1 MRRVT
6 MSKREL
12 NAGEP
17 RREKQD
23 YEVGYGKPPKET
35 QFQRGHSGPKGRRR
49 KRSTTVGM
57 DVKKGLN
64 GKVTVRN
71 SDNGEPIKMTERE
84 LAAAS
89 LVQSAM
95 KGDMAAIK
103 LVLKLDREAELVDR
117 AAAPEFQEFPT
128 TPLEF
133 TWTEEQQKLHE
144 ELRQAIEE
152 AERQENNADEK

>member
-1 MRRVT
+1 
-6 MSKREL
+6 MSKRRL

-17 RREKQD
+17 RREKRD
-23 YEVGYGKPPKET
+23 DGVGYGNPPKDT
-35 QFQRGHSGPKGRRR
+35 RFRQGHSGHKGRRR
-49 KRSTTVGM
+49 KRSTTVAM

-71 SDNGEPIKMTERE
+71 SDNSEPIKMTERE

-89 LVQSAM
+89 LVQRAM

-117 AAAPEFQEFPT
+117 AAAPEFQEWPT

-133 TWTEEQQKLHE
+133 GWTEEQQKLYE
-144 ELRQAIEE
+144 ELGEVVKRLEG
-152 AERQENNADEK
+152 QENETDED